1 MLTVLSWTKVAGV
14 FQYLKDDTIN
24 KHWREVSWAIEGIMD
39 DFDKQYKWND
49 PGMLVRPTRQ
59 STQPRPGLRDLY
71 CFFIDAY
78 LREIEKKSSVWA
90 RAAKQELESDSKTD
104 GAEKQSWIKTAMS
117 PPGIVTPTAMTFKKF
132 GSAWTPGTNKEVLK
146 SQYGMW
152 QMGRAGPW

>member
-1 MLTVLSWTKVAGV
+1 M

-59 STQPRPGLRDLY
+59 PTQPRPGLRDLY

-78 LREIEKKSSVWA
+78 LREIEKKSSAWA
-90 RAAKQELESDSKTD
+90 IAAKQELASDSKTD
-104 GAEKQSWIKTAMS
+104 GAEKQSWIRTAMS
-117 PPGIVTPTAMTFKKF
+117 PPGIVTQTAMTFKKF
-132 GSAWTPGTNKEVLK
+132 GNAWTPGTNREVLK